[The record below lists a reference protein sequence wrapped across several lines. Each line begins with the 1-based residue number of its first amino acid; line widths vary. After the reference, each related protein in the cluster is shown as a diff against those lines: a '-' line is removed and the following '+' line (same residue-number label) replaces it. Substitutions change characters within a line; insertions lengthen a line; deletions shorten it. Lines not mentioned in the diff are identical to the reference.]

1 MTNVTWMAMIVASVT
16 GAASAAWFDA
26 PADPQKLQAFQ
37 VEGLKS
43 LACGTV
49 YPAAGLEQG
58 GMPLGGVGTGYL
70 CVDPDGRFG
79 KCSIFNRLPAPM
91 TLGQAFLSLELNPD
105 RNPTRRAGQRRR
117 RAGSYWLRRRV
128 ARATRRR
135 LTTSAIFPWR
145 TCGSRRTC
153 PCVRNSAPTVRSC
166 PATPQ
171 GAMCRRPY
179 SWSACSIRPTNRS
192 GGSVVFAPGGFPA
205 GTAAQ
210 FAPAEGWAGVEVTH
224 QPLDRLPGGTACDV
238 GIAVEQGS
246 AETDEAGVCVKAPF
260 DLPPGQATVARF
272 VLAWHQPYLREGSG
286 RVEKHKYAER
296 FADARPSLA
305 DAAARAHEWLRRILA
320 WQDVLY
326 GSDLPDWL
334 KEELVNVPYT
344 LTKNSVWLAR
354 TRPDD
359 WWGDEGLF
367 LVNESFATCSL
378 SETMPC
384 RFFGHWPALFF
395 FPELELTTLKAI
407 RYFQLRGGEPP
418 FCLGLGFAIRDP
430 RYHCQHTCG
439 AGEYAQM
446 IYRYYLRTGDERF
459 LKDFWESARDSLNFM
474 LWLDRDGDGLV
485 EDHSHA
491 VEGEPFPAN
500 NPLDQWPW
508 YGAEQLHGR
517 QGPGVARLR
526 DQDGRADG
534 RRGAGSQV
542 ARGSE
547 KGPGRPTRR
556 SSGPATSTAPTTTP
570 RRGRR
575 NDSCFCGPAQQ
586 RLVYSGAW
594 AWRTRCPASGSNGA
608 GHHRPAQHPRLAVR
622 HGRRRVCRRQSRA
635 SRAARRRPHLV
646 ARHLHPV
653 QRHRGDGLLLPGPP
667 GEGEQA
673 ARPMLDT
680 IFRGPHAMPW
690 SQPCGLSSVTGGTC
704 HGHDYYDHMVVWS
717 YPLALAGQDIRAA
730 CAQGGLI
737 ARVLEASKP

>member
-1 MTNVTWMAMIVASVT
+1 MTNVGWMAMIVASVT

-58 GMPLGGVGTGYL
+58 GMPLGGIGTGYL

-91 TLGQAFLSLELNPD
+91 TLDQAFLSLELNPD
-105 RNPTRRAGQRRR
+105 RNPTQPGGTA
-117 RAGSYWLRRRV
+117 SSPRRV
-128 ARATRRR
+128 VLATVKSGTGDAKATHYFGHFPVADVRFETDLPVRAELRAYSPFLLGDSEGSNVPAAVFLVR
-135 LTTSAIFPWR
+135 LLNTSDQ
-145 TCGSRRTC
+145 
-153 PCVRNSAPTVRSC
+153 
-166 PATPQ
+166 PQ
-171 GAMCRRPY
+171 
-179 SWSACSIRPTNRS
+179 

-224 QPLDRLPGGTACDV
+224 QPLDRLPGGMRATWAM
-238 GIAVEQGS
+238 AVEQGS
-246 AETDEAGVCVKAPF
+246 AETDEAGVRVKAPF
-260 DLPPGQATVARF
+260 HLPPGQATVARF

-296 FADARPSLA
+296 FADARSV
-305 DAAARAHEWLRRILA
+305 AAEAAGRHTEWLRRILA
-320 WQDVLY
+320 WQDELY

-344 LTKNSVWLAR
+344 LAKNSVWLAR

-395 FPELELTTLKAI
+395 FPDLELSTLKAI

-446 IYRYYLRTGDERF
+446 IYRYYLRTDDEQF

-491 VEGEPFPAN
+491 AEGEPFPAN

-508 YGAEQLHGR
+508 YGVSSYTAGKGLASLVCGIKMAERMGDEAQAAKWRAILTKG
-517 QGPGVARLR
+517 QGTYEAKLWTGDFYRTYN
-526 DQDGRADG
+526 DTQ
-534 RRGAGSQV
+534 S
-542 ARGSE
+542 
-547 KGPGRPTRR
+547 
-556 SSGPATSTAPTTTP
+556 
-570 RRGRR
+570 GRR
-575 NDSCFCGPAQQ
+575 NDSCFAAQLSGVWCTRVLGLEDSLPRERIQ
-586 RLVYSGAW
+586 RCW
-594 AWRTRCPASGSNGA
+594 T
-608 GHHRPAQHPRLAVR
+608 
-622 HGRRRVCRRQSRA
+622 A
-635 SRAARRRPHLV
+635 SR
-646 ARHLHPV
+646 
-653 QRHRGDGLLLPGPP
+653 G
-667 GEGEQA
+667 
-673 ARPMLDT
+673 
-680 IFRGPHAMPW
+680 
-690 SQPCGLSSVTGGTC
+690 
-704 HGHDYYDHMVVWS
+704 
-717 YPLALAGQDIRAA
+717 
-730 CAQGGLI
+730 
-737 ARVLEASKP
+737 